1 MLQVYK
7 SIMVKWLV
15 TVVVLVVVFSLI
27 SQRLRFRVPGDFV
40 VPVRGRMYYIPIA
53 STVILSLLVW
63 AITKL
68 I

>member
-1 MLQVYK
+1 
-7 SIMVKWLV
+7 MVKWLV
-15 TVVVLVVVFSLI
+15 TVVVLVVLLSVI

-40 VPVRGRMYYIPIA
+40 VPLRGRMYYIPIA

-63 AITKL
+63 LITKV

>member
-1 MLQVYK
+1 MVQVYK
-7 SIMVKWLV
+7 SIMIKWLV
-15 TVVVLVVVFSLI
+15 TVIVLVVVLSLI

-40 VPVRGRMYYIPIA
+40 VPLRGRMYYIPIA
-53 STVILSLLVW
+53 SSVILSLLVW

>member
-1 MLQVYK
+1 M
-7 SIMVKWLV
+7 IKWLV
-15 TVVVLVVVFSLI
+15 TVIVLVVVLSLI

-40 VPVRGRMYYIPIA
+40 VPLRGRMYYIPIA
-53 STVILSLLVW
+53 SSVILSLLVW

>member
-7 SIMVKWLV
+7 STMIKWLV
-15 TVVVLVVVFSLI
+15 TVVVLVVILSLI

-53 STVILSLLVW
+53 STIILSLLVW
-63 AITKL
+63 AITKV